1 MFQDLFSADL
11 GTDLLMKVLLNL
23 GFLDLSMSLF
33 NSLGSFICLI
43 EIGTSGGMDN
53 VGFIKRLEEFVPV
66 YETRPINNNKYG
78 LWFMISWIKPYL
90 MMESGAFKGHS
101 TWVLRQ
107 AMPDFSILSLTPR
120 HPEK

>member
-11 GTDLLMKVLLNL
+11 IKG
-23 GFLDLSMSLF
+23 LF
-33 NSLGSFICLI
+33 DSLGSFICLI
-43 EIGTSGGMDN
+43 EIGTSGGMDKE
-53 VGFIKRLEEFVPV
+53 GFIKRLEEFVLI
-66 YETRPINNNKYG
+66 YETQPINNNQYGTGFDLSFG
-78 LWFMISWIKPYL
+78 LWFMIKWIKPYL

-107 AMPDFSILSLTPR
+107 AMPDSPILSLTPG